1 MRIFI
6 ASNSKKRFI
15 FIIFKIKYFWYE
27 FYIHGIEWTSN
38 IDQNKY
44 ILRKNQKPKS
54 FILNSSWKPP
64 VWKIGRKAYSLST
77 YNIYLFSQMRYSLI
91 ILSLFD
97 NSENIMVFKIR
108 RFNVK
113 LNLIQNK
120 VKEKIYYFQK

>member
-54 FILNSSWKPP
+54 FILNSSWKLP

-108 RFNVK
+108 RSNVK

>member
-1 MRIFI
+1 
-6 ASNSKKRFI
+6 
-15 FIIFKIKYFWYE
+15 
-27 FYIHGIEWTSN
+27 
-38 IDQNKY
+38 
-44 ILRKNQKPKS
+44 
-54 FILNSSWKPP
+54 
-64 VWKIGRKAYSLST
+64 
-77 YNIYLFSQMRYSLI
+77 MRYSLI